1 MEGLELLAGL
11 QERLADPGFLV
22 MGGDTPADARLAL
35 QRAALEAGVLLEHV
49 PSPTSQAE
57 LLLAV
62 ERILERTAL
71 RRERARLS
79 EENLAFMQA
88 EGVRQRCLELLS
100 STDLEWVQERI
111 LWDLS
116 ALAGAQ
122 SAALWVVDER
132 DLLVLRAWRGLI
144 DRQQL
149 PERIRQEAPELAPMG
164 EGQIGRAS
172 GREEGG
178 VCGGAGRAGRA
189 AGC

>member
-1 MEGLELLAGL
+1 PEMEGLQLLAGL
-11 QERLADPGFLV
+11 HARLIDPGFLV
-22 MGGDTPADARLAL
+22 LDGGTPPDARLAL
-35 QRAALEAGVLLEHV
+35 QRSAAEAGVLLEHL
-49 PSPTSQAE
+49 PRAAGEAE

-62 ERILERTAL
+62 ERVLERAVL
-71 RRERARLS
+71 RRDRARLS

-100 STDLEWVQERI
+100 STDLEWVQEHI
-111 LWDLS
+111 LWDMS

-149 PERIRQEAPELAPMG
+149 PERIRQDAPELAPMG
-164 EGQIGRAS
+164 EGRLW
-172 GREEGG
+172 
-178 VCGGAGRAGRA
+178 RAGSDEA
-189 AGC
+189 PVLCVPLTVDG